1 LADAI
6 TVSCQFLQKR
16 YGGYLIPHARD
27 VHFLDPNKYNGSHL
41 RDKLSLRNKKVILF
55 LGTPRQH
62 KGIEDLI
69 EAVKLTYNNDI
80 VILLV
85 GANHSDPFVQ
95 SLIDK
100 AQGTLRIIGMRPL
113 SERPYWLSVADMVV
127 LPQRLSPA
135 TKGQVP
141 AKIFDAMA
149 MARPIIATAISDIP
163 RILEGCGI
171 VVPPNDPATLAD
183 QIQYL
188 IAHPDEAAQ
197 LAAEARKVCVQRY
210 SFEAIQTSLFKIFS
224 GFE

>member
-1 LADAI
+1 
-6 TVSCQFLQKR
+6 
-16 YGGYLIPHARD
+16 
-27 VHFLDPNKYNGSHL
+27 
-41 RDKLSLRNKKVILF
+41 
-55 LGTPRQH
+55 
-62 KGIEDLI
+62 
-69 EAVKLTYNNDI
+69 
-80 VILLV
+80 
-85 GANHSDPFVQ
+85 
-95 SLIDK
+95 
-100 AQGTLRIIGMRPL
+100 MRPL

-127 LPQRLSPA
+127 LPQRLSSA

-210 SFEAIQTSLFKIFS
+210 SFEAV
-224 GFE
+224 